1 MKGAAGTEPPPGRG
15 GDEPLPGRQSRASRQ
30 SRESKVPLG
39 DRLVAAAYSVGWTVV
54 RRVPEWFAAWCF
66 RVLADLV
73 WSRRGKSVLRLES
86 NLARVI
92 GADPAGAAVREL
104 SRAGMRSYLRYWM
117 EAFRLP
123 SMSRER
129 ILSGT
134 VASGE
139 QAIFDN
145 VDNGRGAVMALPHMG
160 NWDLAGAW
168 LVHKGY
174 PFTTVAER
182 LKPESLF
189 ERFLAY
195 RESLGM
201 EVLPL
206 TSKGGGSAM
215 AFGTLAKRLRAGR
228 PVCLP
233 AERDLTES
241 GVEVD
246 FFGARTRMAAG
257 PAVLAV
263 QTGAALLPAI
273 LWFEGDGWGIR
284 IHEEIP
290 VPAEGTRQEKVA
302 AMTQSLAS
310 VFEKGISEHPEDWHM
325 LQRQWLDDLEPRP
338 AGAP

>member
-1 MKGAAGTEPPPGRG
+1 MKGA
-15 GDEPLPGRQSRASRQ
+15 DEPSPGSRGRT
-30 SRESKVPLG
+30 SREAPMSLG
-39 DRLVAAAYSVGWTVV
+39 DRLVAAAYSVGWVV
-54 RRVPEWFAAWCF
+54 AGRAPERLAAWVF
-66 RVLADLV
+66 RVLADLL

-92 GADPAGAAVREL
+92 GADPSDAAVREL
-104 SRAGMRSYLRYWM
+104 SRAGMRSYFRYWM

-134 VASGE
+134 VAPGG

-145 VDNGRGAVMALPHMG
+145 VDSGRGAVMALPHMG
-160 NWDLAGAW
+160 NWDMAGAW

-174 PFTTVAER
+174 PFTTVMER
-182 LKPESLF
+182 LKPESLY
-189 ERFLAY
+189 ERFMAY
-195 RESLGM
+195 RENLGM

-206 TSKGGGSAM
+206 TARGGGSAM

-228 PVCLP
+228 AVCLP
-233 AERDLTES
+233 AERDLTDS

-246 FFGARTRMAAG
+246 FFGARTRMAPG
-257 PAVLAV
+257 PALLAV

-302 AMTQSLAS
+302 AMTQSLAEA
-310 VFEKGISEHPEDWHM
+310 FEKGISEHPEDWHM
-325 LQRQWLDDLEPRP
+325 LQRLWLEDLQPRHTGTP
-338 AGAP
+338 